1 MSSNVIIVKIPT
13 ELKDKEQHE
22 KTDLLMKLLEQFGP
36 IKKIDAVTRV
46 AFVEFKT
53 ADGATTALRGCT
65 AEMNARLY
73 K

>member
-22 KTDLLMKLLEQFGP
+22 KTDLLMKLLEQFGH
-36 IKKIDAVTRV
+36 IKKIDVLTRG
-46 AFVEFKT
+46 AFVEFET
-53 ADGATTALRGCT
+53 GDGATTALRGCT